1 MDSKHIER
9 IRAPGFPIARR
20 GYEQRAVD
28 NFLSS
33 LADWLETDAATEL
46 GQVAV
51 TRKLEMVGKS
61 TAHIL
66 LTTERESEE
75 MRRRAQKE
83 CAELRSEAEAAAL
96 ATRQAADEYAK
107 KVREKAEQDARR
119 VSDAASRR
127 AKQIVEEGESR
138 RTQIEELVGEL
149 DGRRDRAL
157 AELEQLEAEIASTV
171 DRHGRG
177 QRREDA
183 RAGGRKQR
191 GAKGPADD
199 GEQPAERR
207 PRQGRATAPPSPR

>member
-46 GQVAV
+46 GHVAV

-83 CAELRSEAEAAAL
+83 CADLRAEADAAAL

-107 KVREKAEQDARR
+107 KVREKAELDARR
-119 VSDAASRR
+119 VSDAASAR
-127 AKQIVEEGESR
+127 ARQIVEEGER
-138 RTQIEELVGEL
+138 RRAQIEELVDEL
-149 DGRRDRAL
+149 DRRRDGAL
-157 AELEQLEAEIASTV
+157 AELERVEAEIASTLE
-171 DRHGRG
+171 RHGRG
-177 QRREDA
+177 GRREDA
-183 RAGGRKQR
+183 RARGRRQSGGKQPVE
-191 GAKGPADD
+191 G
-199 GEQPAERR
+199 GEQQAERR
-207 PRQGRATAPPSPR
+207 PRQGRAAAPPSPR